1 MKKVYHTRVANST
14 FIIQRNGADGKP
26 VQGQTE
32 LLQFRGDTLE
42 VEDPDYITQLDAV
55 ADKPGC
61 PIYTKDK
68 KTALIGENV
77 PFQQVKERA
86 AEVVEQIAKS
96 GQRA

>member
-1 MKKVYHTRVANST
+1 MKKIYHTRIANST
-14 FIIQRNGADGKP
+14 FIVQRNGADGKP
-26 VQGQTE
+26 LQGQTE

-42 VEDPDYITQLDAV
+42 VEDAEVIAQLDAV
-55 ADKPGC
+55 ADKAGC

-68 KTALIGENV
+68 KTALLGENL

-86 AEVVEQIAKS
+86 AEVVEQIAKA

>member
-1 MKKVYHTRVANST
+1 MKKIYHTRIPNST
-14 FIIQRNGADGKP
+14 FIVQRNGTDGKP
-26 VQGQTE
+26 AQGQTE
-32 LLQFRGDTLE
+32 LIQFRGETYE
-42 VEDPDYITQLDAV
+42 TEDADYIAQLDAV